1 LRIPLIASPIGEVG
15 RENIM
20 LTRTMFLKR
29 AIAFIDRNVDD
40 LATLLDDS
48 NTLDVDGK
56 DTGFTDTIT
65 LQGTGGSHVTIA
77 GGTTN
82 VTTLANLIG
91 NGTPSVAGRHTGA
104 DKLQAG
110 STSAGGTL
118 DVFGT
123 IDSGV
128 VRPVASS
135 FASERKI
142 EDVTTSATAVAVT
155 SADQVLKIGGTDG
168 GSMTTVTSGGLALS
182 LKQHN
187 FHGRWLADDH
197 HERRPD

>member
-1 LRIPLIASPIGEVG
+1 
-15 RENIM
+15 M

-91 NGTPSVAGRHTGA
+91 NGIATLVIARWERSLDDTQ
-104 DKLQAG
+104 LQAALG
-110 STSAGGTL
+110 KPGG
-118 DVFGT
+118 
-123 IDSGV
+123 
-128 VRPVASS
+128 
-135 FASERKI
+135 
-142 EDVTTSATAVAVT
+142 
-155 SADQVLKIGGTDG
+155 
-168 GSMTTVTSGGLALS
+168 
-182 LKQHN
+182 
-187 FHGRWLADDH
+187 
-197 HERRPD
+197 